1 LSNPVPTGALFPPW
15 TTTAL
20 RVALGLLGVG
30 LVAAVVGPMIYVRSP
45 LFTGQAEPIAQP
57 IQFDHRHHVADAG
70 IDCRYCHLTAE
81 TGASA
86 GYPPT
91 EVCMG
96 CHGQIWNQSPLLA
109 SVRQSSFTGRALT
122 WKRVNQLPDFVYF
135 NHSIH
140 VNKGVGCVTCHGR
153 VDQMPEVM
161 QSATLTMGFC
171 VDCHRDPTPHLR
183 PRERVTDLAWIAE
196 DPVKT
201 GQAIAQ
207 SLDVHTRTSCTA
219 CHR

>member
-1 LSNPVPTGALFPPW
+1 MSNPVTTGALFPPW

-20 RVALGLLGVG
+20 RAALGLLGLG
-30 LVAAVVGPMIYVRSP
+30 LVGAVVGPMIYVRSP
-45 LFTGQAEPIAQP
+45 LFTGQSGPVEQP
-57 IQFDHRHHVADAG
+57 LQFDHRHHVTDAG
-70 IDCRYCHLTAE
+70 VDCRYCHLTAE

-109 SVRQSSFTGRALT
+109 PVRRSAFTGQALS

-140 VNKGVGCVTCHGR
+140 ANKGVGCVTCHGR
-153 VDQMPEVM
+153 GDRMPEVM
-161 QSATLTMGFC
+161 QTATLTMGFC
-171 VDCHRDPTPHLR
+171 VDCHRDPAPQLR
-183 PRERVTDLAWIAE
+183 PIEQITNLGWVAE
-196 DPVKT
+196 DPVKV
-201 GQAIAQ
+201 GHQVARE
-207 SLDVHTRTSCTA
+207 LDVYPRTSCTA